1 MPLPE
6 RCAYFSGNASATGAN
21 TTATFFRAGSYV
33 LKVTIF
39 DGLLTTTAT
48 VPVQVAQ
55 YFISPAG
62 LIYAGVMV
70 KTANA
75 GDFIGAPD
83 ASTHNGHTSMYVSGS
98 AKSIDVYEWNGTR
111 RSTQFSVNTLTGSA
125 NDYVLGD
132 YSYTSAAEYTP
143 TTSATRSA
151 GEQYFVYSFNF
162 AAMNAE
168 T

>member
-1 MPLPE
+1 LLYGDYVSA
-6 RCAYFSGNASATGAN
+6 RTGRLVYTAITTSTFSSRQALEDAITDVGGY
-21 TTATFFRAGSYV
+21 G
-33 LKVTIF
+33 
-39 DGLLTTTAT
+39 
-48 VPVQVAQ
+48 AQ

-98 AKSIDVYEWNGTR
+98 ANSIDVYEWNGTR

-125 NDYVLGD
+125 NEYVLGD
-132 YSYTSAAEYTP
+132 YSYTSAAEYTA